1 MSTITNPAIECLREV
16 SETISRELNRVKS
29 TGELL
34 TSLNNKSLTCFKEKD
49 IEFLRGYR
57 VGLEFALTVLGRIEG
72 NCPRSIEVYGK

>member
-1 MSTITNPAIECLREV
+1 MSTITNPAIECLNEA
-16 SETISRELNRVKS
+16 SGTISRELGKAKS

-57 VGLEFALTVLGRIEG
+57 VGLEFALTVLGRIEAYS
-72 NCPRSIEVYGK
+72 PESIEVYGK